1 MKLKTASMLF
11 IGGVVT
17 ILLGLMVGLVGATVR
32 TTGAKDALN
41 TVKLVSRDA
50 AAANLVTRLSAGVNY
65 IGSLEKTVTQ
75 IIASVAA
82 GDRRDA
88 LSSTLDGGAMALKD
102 AYAVWL
108 YMLPAALD
116 GGAVVGRPDSDPL
129 TGQYSYYS
137 VNYNGYEE
145 KTYLRPGTMDWARA
159 AERADRVVGSG
170 LYSDAAYGKQTNV
183 ITYAV
188 PIYDANRRMI
198 GTAGVDFPQ
207 EFLQNYVQRLTI
219 GNFKGRMMVIGQ
231 DGAIVASNESRDVGQ
246 PVPFAE
252 STAFLNTISTG
263 QEYNAIQSGV
273 NYYFSPVRIEGTS
286 GWSVV
291 SAIPQSETGK
301 AGNTILILLI
311 SAGAFTLGA
320 TLLAI
325 WVVLS
330 VLLKPLG
337 SAVSVMNIM
346 SSGDLSHE
354 VDEKMLSLSNEVGE
368 MLGSLEG
375 MRGRVADA
383 IGSVMAATNTVMS
396 SLREINDVAQ
406 EVSADSNQQAAS
418 AEGISS
424 SMEEMSATIGH
435 NTENAMKT
443 QAISDA
449 AASEIAEGGKAV
461 IQTVQAMKDIV
472 GKIGIIED
480 IAAQTNLLALNA
492 AIEAARAGEAG
503 RGFAVVA
510 SEVRKLAER
519 SQVAASEISDLSR
532 GSVEVA
538 ESAGAMIEKI
548 VPEIRKTA
556 DLVQEISTVSRE
568 QSSGV
573 EQIVSAVSHL
583 DQIIQRNATAGRE
596 LASTAQSVVEQV
608 TNLQSEISF
617 FRLQDEDE
625 DGEMKILPA
634 PDDVTTQS
642 GNSSTSVGST
652 GGKVVKAGD
661 DKTHRSS
668 RDALDDEMQDF

>member
-1 MKLKTASMLF
+1 M
-11 IGGVVT
+11 
-17 ILLGLMVGLVGATVR
+17 
-32 TTGAKDALN
+32 
-41 TVKLVSRDA
+41 
-50 AAANLVTRLSAGVNY
+50 
-65 IGSLEKTVTQ
+65 
-75 IIASVAA
+75 
-82 GDRRDA
+82 
-88 LSSTLDGGAMALKD
+88 
-102 AYAVWL
+102 
-108 YMLPAALD
+108 
-116 GGAVVGRPDSDPL
+116 
-129 TGQYSYYS
+129 
-137 VNYNGYEE
+137 
-145 KTYLRPGTMDWARA
+145 
-159 AERADRVVGSG
+159 
-170 LYSDAAYGKQTNV
+170 
-183 ITYAV
+183 
-188 PIYDANRRMI
+188 
-198 GTAGVDFPQ
+198 
-207 EFLQNYVQRLTI
+207 
-219 GNFKGRMMVIGQ
+219 
-231 DGAIVASNESRDVGQ
+231 
-246 PVPFAE
+246 
-252 STAFLNTISTG
+252 
-263 QEYNAIQSGV
+263 
-273 NYYFSPVRIEGTS
+273 
-286 GWSVV
+286 
-291 SAIPQSETGK
+291 PQSETVR
-301 AGNTILILLI
+301 AGNSVLILLI
-311 SAGAFTLGA
+311 LSGIFTLVL

-325 WVVLS
+325 FLVLTT
-330 VLLKPLG
+330 LLKPLTTAG
-337 SAVSVMNIM
+337 NVIDIM

-354 VDEKMLSLSNEVGE
+354 VDANMVKISNEVGT

-383 IGSVMAATNTVMS
+383 IGSVMTATNTVMS
-396 SLREINDVAQ
+396 SLKEINDVAQ
-406 EVSADSNQQAAS
+406 EVSSDSNQQAAS

-608 TNLQSEISF
+608 TNLQAELSF
-617 FRLQDEDE
+617 FRLEHLE
-625 DGEMKILPA
+625 DGEMKTLPA
-634 PDDVTTQS
+634 PDMNDDVPAPKAKGAKAS
-642 GNSSTSVGST
+642 RGSDEKSS
-652 GGKVVKAGD
+652 
-661 DKTHRSS
+661 HRAS
-668 RDALDDEMQDF
+668 RDHLDDEMHDF